1 MNGEKNIRQL
11 IGRFMQGLTSIEEEE
26 QISQWFAVHTDVS
39 DDLKPYQQMF
49 AYFDKGMPIDEQMPI
64 DKQMSENKQ
73 MPIDKQIP
81 VEEEIRKPLRNH
93 SRLRP
98 LWCLLAAAAA
108 VSLLVVMTWP
118 AQNGNTPVTPAAM
131 LAQADKDSAET
142 LVPAAETEVR
152 NQVKQAV
159 RPKMR
164 PRKRGVYRKHLH
176 SPAPPVTW
184 IAQTVIDSM
193 QQSPEALAEA
203 HLQALEEQQN
213 EMLFRLYLVSALQTE
228 DLASYNDEDDYG
240 QEQENVK

>member
-49 AYFDKGMPIDEQMPI
+49 AYFDKGMPIDEQLSE
-64 DKQMSENKQ
+64 DKQMS
-73 MPIDKQIP
+73 
-81 VEEEIRKPLRNH
+81 VEEEIRKPLRDRL
-93 SRLRP
+93 RLRP
-98 LWCLLAAAAA
+98 LWCFLAAAAA
-108 VSLLVVMTWP
+108 VALLVVMTWP
-118 AQNGNTPVTPAAM
+118 AQNGDSTATPSAT

-152 NQVKQAV
+152 NQMKQAV

-193 QQSPEALAEA
+193 QQTPEVLAEA

>member
-1 MNGEKNIRQL
+1 
-11 IGRFMQGLTSIEEEE
+11 MQGLTSIEEEE

-64 DKQMSENKQ
+64 DKQMS
-73 MPIDKQIP
+73 

-108 VSLLVVMTWP
+108 VALLIVMTWP
-118 AQNGNTPVTPAAM
+118 AQNGNTPVTPSAT
-131 LAQADKDSAET
+131 LAQAENDSAEAI
-142 LVPAAETEVR
+142 VPTAETEMK
-152 NQVKQAV
+152 NNVKQTV
-159 RPKMR
+159 KPKMR

-228 DLASYNDEDDYG
+228 DLASYNDEDEYG

>member
-64 DKQMSENKQ
+64 DKQ
-73 MPIDKQIP
+73 IP

-98 LWCLLAAAAA
+98 LWCFLAAAAA
-108 VSLLVVMTWP
+108 VALLVVMTWP
-118 AQNGNTPVTPAAM
+118 AQNGDSTATPAAT

-152 NQVKQAV
+152 NQMKQAV

-164 PRKRGVYRKHLH
+164 PRKRGFYRKHLH

>member
-1 MNGEKNIRQL
+1 MNGEKNIRLL

-26 QISQWFAVHTDVS
+26 RIRQWFAVHTDVS

-49 AYFDKGMPIDEQMPI
+49 AYFDKGMPTDEQMSE
-64 DKQMSENKQ
+64 DKQMS
-73 MPIDKQIP
+73 

-108 VSLLVVMTWP
+108 VALLIVMTWP
-118 AQNGNTPVTPAAM
+118 AQNGDSTATPSAT
-131 LAQADKDSAET
+131 LAQAEKDSAEAI
-142 LVPAAETEVR
+142 VPIEETEMK
-152 NQVKQAV
+152 NNVKQTV
-159 RPKMR
+159 KPKMR
-164 PRKRGVYRKHLH
+164 PRKRGFYRKHLH

-184 IAQTVIDSM
+184 IAQTVIDSI

-228 DLASYNDEDDYG
+228 DLASYNDEDEYG

>member
-1 MNGEKNIRQL
+1 
-11 IGRFMQGLTSIEEEE
+11 MQGLTSIEEEE
-26 QISQWFAVHTDVS
+26 RISQWFAVHTDVS

-64 DKQMSENKQ
+64 DKQTS
-73 MPIDKQIP
+73 

-108 VSLLVVMTWP
+108 VALLVVMTWP
-118 AQNGNTPVTPAAM
+118 ARNGDSTATPSAT

-184 IAQTVIDSM
+184 FALTVIDSM

-228 DLASYNDEDDYG
+228 DLASYNDEDEYG

>member
-64 DKQMSENKQ
+64 DKQTS
-73 MPIDKQIP
+73 

-98 LWCLLAAAAA
+98 LWCLLAAAAVA
-108 VSLLVVMTWP
+108 LLVVMTWP
-118 AQNGNTPVTPAAM
+118 AQNGNTPVTPSAT
-131 LAQADKDSAET
+131 LAQAEKDSAEAI
-142 LVPAAETEVR
+142 VPTAETEMK
-152 NQVKQAV
+152 NNVKQTV
-159 RPKMR
+159 KPKLR

-184 IAQTVIDSM
+184 IAQTVIDSI
-193 QQSPEALAEA
+193 QQTPEALAEA

>member
-26 QISQWFAVHTDVS
+26 QISQWLAVHTDVS

-49 AYFDKGMPIDEQMPI
+49 AYFDKGMPID
-64 DKQMSENKQ
+64 
-73 MPIDKQIP
+73 KQIP

-93 SRLRP
+93 SRLRT

-108 VSLLVVMTWP
+108 VALLVVMTWP
-118 AQNGNTPVTPAAM
+118 AQNGDSTVTPSAT
-131 LAQADKDSAET
+131 LAQTEKDSAEAI
-142 LVPAAETEVR
+142 VPIAETEMK
-152 NQVKQAV
+152 NNVKQTV
-159 RPKMR
+159 KPKMR
-164 PRKRGVYRKHLH
+164 PRKRGFYRKDLH

-184 IAQTVIDSM
+184 IAQTVIDSI
-193 QQSPEALAEA
+193 QQTPEALAEA

-228 DLASYNDEDDYG
+228 DLASYNDEDEYG

>member
-64 DKQMSENKQ
+64 DKQMS
-73 MPIDKQIP
+73 
-81 VEEEIRKPLRNH
+81 VEEEIRKPLRDRL
-93 SRLRP
+93 RLRP
-98 LWCLLAAAAA
+98 LWCFLAAAAA
-108 VSLLVVMTWP
+108 VALLVVMTWP
-118 AQNGNTPVTPAAM
+118 AQNGDSTATPSAT

-152 NQVKQAV
+152 NQMKQAV
-159 RPKMR
+159 RPKLR
-164 PRKRGVYRKHLH
+164 PRKRGFYRKHLH

>member
-26 QISQWFAVHTDVS
+26 RISQWFAVHTDVS

-64 DKQMSENKQ
+64 DKQ
-73 MPIDKQIP
+73 IP

-108 VSLLVVMTWP
+108 VALLIVMTWP
-118 AQNGNTPVTPAAM
+118 AQNGNTPVTPSAT
-131 LAQADKDSAET
+131 LAQTEKDSAEAI
-142 LVPAAETEVR
+142 VPIEETEMK
-152 NQVKQAV
+152 NNVKQTV
-159 RPKMR
+159 KPKMR
-164 PRKRGVYRKHLH
+164 PRKRGFYRKHLH

-184 IAQTVIDSM
+184 IAQTVIDSI
-193 QQSPEALAEA
+193 QQTPEVLAEA

-228 DLASYNDEDDYG
+228 DLASYNDEDEYG

>member
-49 AYFDKGMPIDEQMPI
+49 AYFDKGMPID
-64 DKQMSENKQ
+64 
-73 MPIDKQIP
+73 KQIP

-108 VSLLVVMTWP
+108 VALLVVMTWP
-118 AQNGNTPVTPAAM
+118 AQNGNTPVTPSAT
-131 LAQADKDSAET
+131 LAQAEKDSAEAI
-142 LVPAAETEVR
+142 VPIAETEMK
-152 NQVKQAV
+152 NNVKQAV
-159 RPKMR
+159 RPKLR

-213 EMLFRLYLVSALQTE
+213 EMLFRLYLVSALQAE

>member
-1 MNGEKNIRQL
+1 MNGEKNIRLL

-26 QISQWFAVHTDVS
+26 RIRQRFAVHTDVS

-49 AYFDKGMPIDEQMPI
+49 AYFDKGMPTDEQMSE
-64 DKQMSENKQ
+64 DKQMS
-73 MPIDKQIP
+73 

-108 VSLLVVMTWP
+108 VALLIVMTWP
-118 AQNGNTPVTPAAM
+118 AQNGDSTATPSAT
-131 LAQADKDSAET
+131 LAQAEKDSAEAI
-142 LVPAAETEVR
+142 VPIEETEMK
-152 NQVKQAV
+152 NNVKQTV
-159 RPKMR
+159 KPKMR
-164 PRKRGVYRKHLH
+164 PRKRGFYRKHLH

-184 IAQTVIDSM
+184 IAQTVIDSI

-228 DLASYNDEDDYG
+228 DLASYNDEDEYG

>member
-64 DKQMSENKQ
+64 DKQMS
-73 MPIDKQIP
+73 
-81 VEEEIRKPLRNH
+81 VEEEIRKPLRNR

-98 LWCLLAAAAA
+98 LWCLLAAAAVA
-108 VSLLVVMTWP
+108 LLVVMTWP
-118 AQNGNTPVTPAAM
+118 ARNGDSTASPAAT
-131 LAQADKDSAET
+131 LARADKDSAET

>member
-1 MNGEKNIRQL
+1 MNGEKNIRLL
-11 IGRFMQGLTSIEEEE
+11 IGKFMQGLTSIEEEE
-26 QISQWFAVHTDVS
+26 RISQWFAVHTDVS

-64 DKQMSENKQ
+64 DKQMS
-73 MPIDKQIP
+73 

-98 LWCLLAAAAA
+98 LWCLLAAAAVA
-108 VSLLVVMTWP
+108 LLVVMTWP
-118 AQNGNTPVTPAAM
+118 ARNGDSTASPAAT

-228 DLASYNDEDDYG
+228 DLASYNDEDEYG

>member
-1 MNGEKNIRQL
+1 
-11 IGRFMQGLTSIEEEE
+11 MQGLTSIEEEE

-49 AYFDKGMPIDEQMPI
+49 AYFDKGMPIDEQ
-64 DKQMSENKQ
+64 
-73 MPIDKQIP
+73 IP

-98 LWCLLAAAAA
+98 LWCLLAAAAVA
-108 VSLLVVMTWP
+108 LLVVMTWP
-118 AQNGNTPVTPAAM
+118 ARNGDSTITPSAT
-131 LAQADKDSAET
+131 LAQAEKDSAEAI
-142 LVPAAETEVR
+142 VPIAETEMK
-152 NQVKQAV
+152 NNVKQTV
-159 RPKMR
+159 KPKLR

-228 DLASYNDEDDYG
+228 DLASYNDEDEYG

>member
-1 MNGEKNIRQL
+1 
-11 IGRFMQGLTSIEEEE
+11 MQGLTSIEEEE

-64 DKQMSENKQ
+64 DKQ
-73 MPIDKQIP
+73 IP

-108 VSLLVVMTWP
+108 VALLVVMTWP
-118 AQNGNTPVTPAAM
+118 AQNGNSTATPSAT

-152 NQVKQAV
+152 NQMKQAV

-184 IAQTVIDSM
+184 IAQTVIDSI
-193 QQSPEALAEA
+193 QQTPEALAEA

-228 DLASYNDEDDYG
+228 DLASYNDEDEYG

>member
-64 DKQMSENKQ
+64 DKQ
-73 MPIDKQIP
+73 IP

-98 LWCLLAAAAA
+98 LWCFLAAAAVVA
-108 VSLLVVMTWP
+108 LLVVMTWP
-118 AQNGNTPVTPAAM
+118 ARNGDCTASPAAT

-152 NQVKQAV
+152 NQMKQAV

-164 PRKRGVYRKHLH
+164 PRKRGFYRKHLH

>member
-11 IGRFMQGLTSIEEEE
+11 IGRFMQGLTSIKEEER
-26 QISQWFAVHTDVS
+26 ISQWFAVHTDVS

-64 DKQMSENKQ
+64 DKQTS
-73 MPIDKQIP
+73 
-81 VEEEIRKPLRNH
+81 VEEEIRKPLRDRL
-93 SRLRP
+93 RLRP
-98 LWCLLAAAAA
+98 LWCFLAAAAA
-108 VSLLVVMTWP
+108 VALLVVMTWP
-118 AQNGNTPVTPAAM
+118 AQNGDSTATPAAT

-152 NQVKQAV
+152 NQMKQAV

-164 PRKRGVYRKHLH
+164 PRKRGFYRKHLH

-228 DLASYNDEDDYG
+228 DLASYNDEDEYG

>member
-49 AYFDKGMPIDEQMPI
+49 AYFDKGMPMDEQL
-64 DKQMSENKQ
+64 SE
-73 MPIDKQIP
+73 DKQIP

-108 VSLLVVMTWP
+108 VALLVVMTWP
-118 AQNGNTPVTPAAM
+118 AQNGNTPVTPSAT
-131 LAQADKDSAET
+131 LAQAEKDSAEAI
-142 LVPAAETEVR
+142 VPIAETEMK
-152 NQVKQAV
+152 NNVKQTV
-159 RPKMR
+159 KPKMR

-228 DLASYNDEDDYG
+228 DLASYNDEDEYG

>member
-64 DKQMSENKQ
+64 DKQMS
-73 MPIDKQIP
+73 

-98 LWCLLAAAAA
+98 LWCFLAAAAA
-108 VSLLVVMTWP
+108 AVALLVVMTWP
-118 AQNGNTPVTPAAM
+118 AQNGDSTATPSAT

-152 NQVKQAV
+152 NQMKQAV

-164 PRKRGVYRKHLH
+164 PRKRGFYRKHLH

-184 IAQTVIDSM
+184 IAQTVIDSI
-193 QQSPEALAEA
+193 QQTPEALAEA

-228 DLASYNDEDDYG
+228 DLASYNDEDEYG
-240 QEQENVK
+240 QEQENIK

>member
-1 MNGEKNIRQL
+1 
-11 IGRFMQGLTSIEEEE
+11 MQGLTSIEEEE

-49 AYFDKGMPIDEQMPI
+49 ACFDKGMPTDEQMPE
-64 DKQMSENKQ
+64 DKQMS
-73 MPIDKQIP
+73 

-108 VSLLVVMTWP
+108 VALLVVMTWP
-118 AQNGNTPVTPAAM
+118 AQNSNSTVTPSAT
-131 LAQADKDSAET
+131 LAQAEEDSSEAI
-142 LVPAAETEVR
+142 VPTAETEMK
-152 NQVKQAV
+152 NNVKQAV

-164 PRKRGVYRKHLH
+164 PRKRGFYRKHLH

>member
-49 AYFDKGMPIDEQMPI
+49 AYFDKGMPIDEQLSE
-64 DKQMSENKQ
+64 DKQMS
-73 MPIDKQIP
+73 
-81 VEEEIRKPLRNH
+81 VEEEIRKPLRDRL
-93 SRLRP
+93 RLRP
-98 LWCLLAAAAA
+98 LWCFLAAAAA
-108 VSLLVVMTWP
+108 VALLVVMTWP
-118 AQNGNTPVTPAAM
+118 AQNGDSTATPSAT

-152 NQVKQAV
+152 NQMKQAV

-240 QEQENVK
+240 QEQENAK

>member
-26 QISQWFAVHTDVS
+26 RISQWFAVHTDVS

-64 DKQMSENKQ
+64 DKQ
-73 MPIDKQIP
+73 IP

-98 LWCLLAAAAA
+98 LWSLLAAAAA
-108 VSLLVVMTWP
+108 VALLVVMTWP
-118 AQNGNTPVTPAAM
+118 AQNSNTPVTPSAT
-131 LAQADKDSAET
+131 LAQAEEDSAEAI
-142 LVPAAETEVR
+142 VPTAETEMK
-152 NQVKQAV
+152 NNVKQTV
-159 RPKMR
+159 KPKLR

-228 DLASYNDEDDYG
+228 DLASYNDEDEYG

>member
-1 MNGEKNIRQL
+1 
-11 IGRFMQGLTSIEEEE
+11 MQGLTSIEEEE

-108 VSLLVVMTWP
+108 VALLVVMTWP

-228 DLASYNDEDDYG
+228 DLASYNDEDEYG

>member
-26 QISQWFAVHTDVS
+26 RISQWFAVHTDVS
-39 DDLKPYQQMF
+39 DDLKPYLQMF

-64 DKQMSENKQ
+64 DKQMS
-73 MPIDKQIP
+73 

-108 VSLLVVMTWP
+108 VALLVVMTWP
-118 AQNGNTPVTPAAM
+118 AQNGDSTVTPSAT
-131 LAQADKDSAET
+131 LAQAEKDSAEAI
-142 LVPAAETEVR
+142 VPIAETEMK
-152 NQVKQAV
+152 NNVKQTV
-159 RPKMR
+159 KPKMR

-184 IAQTVIDSM
+184 IAQTVIDSI
-193 QQSPEALAEA
+193 QQTPEALAEA

-228 DLASYNDEDDYG
+228 DLASYNDEDEYG

>member
-49 AYFDKGMPIDEQMPI
+49 AYFDKGMPID
-64 DKQMSENKQ
+64 
-73 MPIDKQIP
+73 KQIP

-93 SRLRP
+93 LRLRP
-98 LWCLLAAAAA
+98 LWCFLAAAAA
-108 VSLLVVMTWP
+108 VALLVVMTWP
-118 AQNGNTPVTPAAM
+118 ARNGDCTASPAAT

-159 RPKMR
+159 RPKTR

>member
-49 AYFDKGMPIDEQMPI
+49 AYFDKGMPIDEQLSE
-64 DKQMSENKQ
+64 DKQMS
-73 MPIDKQIP
+73 
-81 VEEEIRKPLRNH
+81 VEEEIRKPLRDRL
-93 SRLRP
+93 RLRP
-98 LWCLLAAAAA
+98 LWCFLAAAAA
-108 VSLLVVMTWP
+108 VALLVVMTWP
-118 AQNGNTPVTPAAM
+118 AQNGDSTATPSAT

-152 NQVKQAV
+152 NQMKQAV

-228 DLASYNDEDDYG
+228 DLASYNDEDEYG

>member
-49 AYFDKGMPIDEQMPI
+49 AYFDKGMPTDEQMSE
-64 DKQMSENKQ
+64 DKQMS
-73 MPIDKQIP
+73 

-108 VSLLVVMTWP
+108 VALLIVMTWP
-118 AQNGNTPVTPAAM
+118 AQNGNTPVTPSAT
-131 LAQADKDSAET
+131 LAQTEKDSAEAI
-142 LVPAAETEVR
+142 VPIEETEMK
-152 NQVKQAV
+152 NNVKQTV
-159 RPKMR
+159 KPKMR
-164 PRKRGVYRKHLH
+164 PRKRGFYRKHLH

-184 IAQTVIDSM
+184 IAQTVIDSI
-193 QQSPEALAEA
+193 QQTPEALAEA

-228 DLASYNDEDDYG
+228 DLASYNDEDEYG

>member
-1 MNGEKNIRQL
+1 MNGEKNIRLL
-11 IGRFMQGLTSIEEEE
+11 IGKFMQGLTSIEEEE
-26 QISQWFAVHTDVS
+26 RISQWFAVHTDVS

-49 AYFDKGMPIDEQMPI
+49 AYFDKGMPMDGPMPV
-64 DKQMSENKQ
+64 DGETSDGDVCRE
-73 MPIDKQIP
+73 
-81 VEEEIRKPLRNH
+81 PLRNH

-98 LWCLLAAAAA
+98 LWSLLAAAAA
-108 VSLLVVMTWP
+108 VALLIVMTWP
-118 AQNGNTPVTPAAM
+118 AQNGDSTATPSAT
-131 LAQADKDSAET
+131 LAQAEKDSAEAI
-142 LVPAAETEVR
+142 VPIAETEMK
-152 NQVKQAV
+152 NNVKQTV
-159 RPKMR
+159 KPKMR

-228 DLASYNDEDDYG
+228 DLASYNDEDEYG
-240 QEQENVK
+240 QELENVK

>member
-1 MNGEKNIRQL
+1 MNGEKNIKQL

-64 DKQMSENKQ
+64 DKGMSEDKQMSENKQ
-73 MPIDKQIP
+73 IL

-98 LWCLLAAAAA
+98 LWCLLAAAAVA
-108 VSLLVVMTWP
+108 LLVVMTWP
-118 AQNGNTPVTPAAM
+118 AQNGDSTATPSAT

-152 NQVKQAV
+152 NQMKQAV

>member
-64 DKQMSENKQ
+64 DKQM
-73 MPIDKQIP
+73 P

-108 VSLLVVMTWP
+108 VALLIVMTWP
-118 AQNGNTPVTPAAM
+118 ALNGNTPVTPSAT
-131 LAQADKDSAET
+131 LAQAEKDSAEAI
-142 LVPAAETEVR
+142 VPIAETEMK
-152 NQVKQAV
+152 NNVKQTV
-159 RPKMR
+159 KPKLR
-164 PRKRGVYRKHLH
+164 PRKRGFYRKHLH

-184 IAQTVIDSM
+184 IAQTVIDSI
-193 QQSPEALAEA
+193 QQTPEALAEA

-228 DLASYNDEDDYG
+228 DLASYNDEDEYG

>member
-64 DKQMSENKQ
+64 DKQMS
-73 MPIDKQIP
+73 

-98 LWCLLAAAAA
+98 LWSLLAAAAA
-108 VSLLVVMTWP
+108 VALLIVMTWP
-118 AQNGNTPVTPAAM
+118 AQNGDSTATPSAT
-131 LAQADKDSAET
+131 LAQAEKDSAEAI
-142 LVPAAETEVR
+142 VPIAETEMK
-152 NQVKQAV
+152 NNVKQAV

>member
-49 AYFDKGMPIDEQMPI
+49 AYFDKGMPTDEQMPE
-64 DKQMSENKQ
+64 DKQMS
-73 MPIDKQIP
+73 

-98 LWCLLAAAAA
+98 LWCLLAAAAVA
-108 VSLLVVMTWP
+108 LLVVMTWP
-118 AQNGNTPVTPAAM
+118 ARNGDSTITPSAT
-131 LAQADKDSAET
+131 LAQAEEDSSEAI
-142 LVPAAETEVR
+142 VPTAETEMK
-152 NQVKQAV
+152 NNIKQTVK
-159 RPKMR
+159 PKMR

-228 DLASYNDEDDYG
+228 DLASYNDEDEYG

>member
-184 IAQTVIDSM
+184 IAQTVIDSI
-193 QQSPEALAEA
+193 QQTPEALAEA

-228 DLASYNDEDDYG
+228 DLASYNDEDEYG

>member
-49 AYFDKGMPIDEQMPI
+49 AYFDKGMPID
-64 DKQMSENKQ
+64 
-73 MPIDKQIP
+73 KQIP

-98 LWCLLAAAAA
+98 QWCLLAAAAA
-108 VSLLVVMTWP
+108 VALLVVMTWP
-118 AQNGNTPVTPAAM
+118 AQNGNTPVTPSAT
-131 LAQADKDSAET
+131 LAQAEKDSAEAI
-142 LVPAAETEVR
+142 VPIAETEMK
-152 NQVKQAV
+152 NNVKQAV

>member
-64 DKQMSENKQ
+64 DKQTS
-73 MPIDKQIP
+73 
-81 VEEEIRKPLRNH
+81 VEEEIRKPLRDRL
-93 SRLRP
+93 RLRP
-98 LWCLLAAAAA
+98 LWCFLAAAAA
-108 VSLLVVMTWP
+108 VALLVVMTWP
-118 AQNGNTPVTPAAM
+118 AQNSNSTVTPAAT
-131 LAQADKDSAET
+131 LAQAEKDSAEAI
-142 LVPAAETEVR
+142 VPIAETEMK
-152 NQVKQAV
+152 NNVKQTV
-159 RPKMR
+159 KPKMR
-164 PRKRGVYRKHLH
+164 PRKRGFYRKHLH

-228 DLASYNDEDDYG
+228 DLASYNDEDEYG

>member
-49 AYFDKGMPIDEQMPI
+49 AYFDKGMPMDEQL
-64 DKQMSENKQ
+64 SE
-73 MPIDKQIP
+73 DKQIP

-98 LWCLLAAAAA
+98 LWCLLAAAAVA
-108 VSLLVVMTWP
+108 LLVVMTWP
-118 AQNGNTPVTPAAM
+118 AQNGDSTATPSAT
-131 LAQADKDSAET
+131 LAQAEKDSAEAI
-142 LVPAAETEVR
+142 VPIAETEMK
-152 NQVKQAV
+152 NNVKQTV
-159 RPKMR
+159 KPKMR
-164 PRKRGVYRKHLH
+164 PRKRGFYRKHLH

-184 IAQTVIDSM
+184 IAQTVIDSI
-193 QQSPEALAEA
+193 QQTPEALAEA

-228 DLASYNDEDDYG
+228 DLASYNDEDEYG

>member
-1 MNGEKNIRQL
+1 
-11 IGRFMQGLTSIEEEE
+11 MQGLTSIEEEE

-49 AYFDKGMPIDEQMPI
+49 AYFDKGMPIDEQ
-64 DKQMSENKQ
+64 
-73 MPIDKQIP
+73 IP

-98 LWCLLAAAAA
+98 LWCLLAAAAVA
-108 VSLLVVMTWP
+108 LLVVMTWP
-118 AQNGNTPVTPAAM
+118 ARNGDSTASPAAT

>member
-26 QISQWFAVHTDVS
+26 QISHWFAVHTDVS

-49 AYFDKGMPIDEQMPI
+49 AYFDKGMPMDEQL
-64 DKQMSENKQ
+64 SE
-73 MPIDKQIP
+73 DKQIP

-108 VSLLVVMTWP
+108 VALLVVMTWP
-118 AQNGNTPVTPAAM
+118 AQNSNSTVTPSAT
-131 LAQADKDSAET
+131 LAQAEKDSAEAI
-142 LVPAAETEVR
+142 VPTAETEMK
-152 NQVKQAV
+152 NNVKQTV
-159 RPKMR
+159 KPKMR
-164 PRKRGVYRKHLH
+164 PRKRGFYRKHLH

-228 DLASYNDEDDYG
+228 DLASYNDEDEYG

>member
-1 MNGEKNIRQL
+1 
-11 IGRFMQGLTSIEEEE
+11 MQGLTSIEEEE

-49 AYFDKGMPIDEQMPI
+49 AYFDKGMPMDEQL
-64 DKQMSENKQ
+64 SE
-73 MPIDKQIP
+73 DKQIP

-108 VSLLVVMTWP
+108 VALLVVMTWP
-118 AQNGNTPVTPAAM
+118 AQNGDSTATPSAT

-152 NQVKQAV
+152 NQMKQAV